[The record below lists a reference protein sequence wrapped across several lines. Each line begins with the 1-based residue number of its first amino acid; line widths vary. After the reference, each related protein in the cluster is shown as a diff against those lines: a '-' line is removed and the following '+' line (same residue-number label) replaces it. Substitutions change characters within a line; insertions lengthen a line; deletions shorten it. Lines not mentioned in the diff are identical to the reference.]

1 MRQFPATARPSPPSQ
16 VPTLQAATNQS
27 DIAPVVSLTNLSDF
41 GRWPSED
48 KVHER
53 AEEGRSE
60 DIEAGYN
67 TEIAWKRTIGILGFE
82 AFKEDLAALLEVY
95 FLSLYP
101 KCTV

>member
-1 MRQFPATARPSPPSQ
+1 
-16 VPTLQAATNQS
+16 
-27 DIAPVVSLTNLSDF
+27 
-41 GRWPSED
+41 
-48 KVHER
+48 VHER